1 VADSQDQGEKKPVAW
16 PDDLVE
22 DPVLVDLVG
31 GVVRGRHKHSLGS
44 QVGLDDD
51 GGNSQ
56 EEVLDEDRDEH
67 NKGLQDVA
75 HRGLAE
81 NQTGGVDNGQDVEEG
96 NEGVQGW
103 LEPGGQHAVV
113 APANEDKH
121 PGKEQERVEGDQ
133 KASPY
138 YLGQWR
144 SGGELILCA
153 HVVIVPLDDG
163 GNWG

>member
-1 VADSQDQGEKKPVAW
+1 M
-16 PDDLVE
+16 LVNWLFRE
-22 DPVLVDLVG
+22 FCGISFMTIFSFMQRIASAPNVIS
-31 GVVRGRHKHSLGS
+31 HPHCS
-44 QVGLDDD
+44 QVD
-51 GGNSQ
+51 N
-56 EEVLDEDRDEH
+56 
-67 NKGLQDVA
+67 VA

-81 NQTGGVDNGQDVEEG
+81 NQTGGVDYGQDVEEG

-113 APANEDKH
+113 APANEEKH

-144 SGGELILCA
+144 SGGEIILCA

-163 GNWG
+163 GNYTPK